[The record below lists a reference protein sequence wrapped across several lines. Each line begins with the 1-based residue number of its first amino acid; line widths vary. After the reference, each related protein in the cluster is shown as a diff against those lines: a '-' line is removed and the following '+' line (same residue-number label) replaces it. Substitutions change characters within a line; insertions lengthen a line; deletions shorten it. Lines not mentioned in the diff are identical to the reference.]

1 MSSDEGKSWSATS
14 DIPQGK
20 AVMVIEHPF
29 NNRMVHTLYFVA
41 RDRALILTIGIC
53 TD

>member
-1 MSSDEGKSWSATS
+1 MSSDEGKSWSVTS

-20 AVMVIEHPF
+20 AMIVIEHPF
-29 NNRMVHTLYFVA
+29 NNRMVHTLYFVT
-41 RDRALILTIGIC
+41 RDRALILAIGIC